1 MSLKR
6 IIGLLTALVMTAGP
20 SSISITSAGGKTK
33 VDEDSHVTNTRGKEV
48 TDTVPLFPAVKD
60 GKYGFIDIRGQF
72 VIPPSFTNAGNFS
85 EGLAAVLV
93 GGEAHLERSSDGSPY
108 ITSEG
113 GKWGYIDRTG
123 AMAIPPQFGSAMP
136 FSEGLALVT
145 LARDSNAPSLDEYL
159 AKARPL
165 NPSYSDAELTEYWEK
180 TYDRKQP
187 VGYIDTNGIF
197 KIIPQYEN
205 YSSSFKNGMAHVRLL
220 ADKPDYLNET
230 DETVLHGMRKELER
244 QREGFWIDTSGR
256 EIEKIKALGAVKVN
270 RFVFKQTNTLD
281 IYGGTYEIDQYGL
294 KDAQGHIVVKPQYE
308 SIGEFYSGGDEK
320 AYSVTEA
327 CIVTQWKIFREYPFD
342 VSRRCGLIDPNGNR
356 IAPLQFDGIRVRH
369 YEDMAIFTV
378 GCKRMELSS
387 HCELDTGR
395 KGVFSIKERK
405 IIVNPQ
411 YEEIH
416 VQREGLIAVRLD
428 RKWGFIDSS
437 GKSIILPQ
445 FTHASYFQ
453 NGLAQ
458 VGLADYIDKA
468 GRYVYKGSLGQL
480 TFKPKALPTPSPDVK
495 EDATASLTGTGFIVS
510 RQGQVLTNYHI
521 IKGCST
527 IRTVMEGRKQSVT
540 IIGTDVVNDLAL
552 LQLPSRVSNAA
563 RFREGRTI
571 RAGDGVVVVGFPL
584 RGLLASEATVST
596 GIVNALAGIG
606 NDTRFLQ
613 ISAPIQPGNSGGPLL
628 DHADQIVGVVVS
640 KLDALRVAKATG
652 DIPQNI
658 SFAIN
663 GTVAKAFLDANGV
676 EYETG
681 MSTRK
686 MEPAEIGAIAKQS
699 TLPLE
704 CFH

>member
-1 MSLKR
+1 MSFKR
-6 IIGLLTALVMTAGP
+6 TIGLLTTLVLTAGA
-20 SSISITSAGGKTK
+20 SSISNTSAGEKTK
-33 VDEDSHVTNTRGKEV
+33 VDEDSHVTNTRGKEA
-48 TDTVPLFPAVKD
+48 TDNVPLFPAVKD
-60 GKYGFIDIRGQF
+60 GKYGFIDVHGQF
-72 VIPPSFTNAGNFS
+72 VIPPSFTSAQGFS
-85 EGLAAVLV
+85 EGLAAVYV
-93 GGEAHLERSSDGSPY
+93 GGESHLERSSDGSPY
-108 ITSEG
+108 ISYEK

-123 AMAIPPQFGSAMP
+123 IMVIPPQFGSAAP

-145 LARDSNAPSLDEYL
+145 LASNSNAPSLDEYL

-165 NPSYSDAELTEYWEK
+165 NPSYSDAEITEYWEK
-180 TYDRKQP
+180 AYDRKQP
-187 VGYIDTNGIF
+187 AGYIETHGIF
-197 KIIPQYEN
+197 KITPQYDN
-205 YSSSFKNGMAHVRLL
+205 TGSSSFKNGMAQVELL
-220 ADKPDYLNET
+220 ADWPGSNASG
-230 DETVLHGMRKELER
+230 DEWKDFASLTRA
-244 QREGFWIDTSGR
+244 FWMDVGGNQID
-256 EIEKIKALGAVKVN
+256 EVKALSRVRVN
-270 RFVFKQTNTLD
+270 RIVFKQENA
-281 IYGGTYEIDQYGL
+281 ISIHGKTYDVDQYGL
-294 KDAQGHIVVKPQYE
+294 KDAQGRIVVKAQYD
-308 SIGEFYSGGDEK
+308 SIGEFYRGGDEK
-320 AYSVTEA
+320 AYSVVEA
-327 CIVTQWKIFREYPFD
+327 CIVTQWKIFRGHPFG
-342 VSRRCGLIDPNGNR
+342 VSRRCGLIDSNGNR

-378 GCKRMELSS
+378 GCKRHELES
-387 HCELDTGR
+387 HCEFGTGR

-411 YEEIH
+411 FEEIYG
-416 VQREGLIAVRLD
+416 QREGLMAAKQD
-428 RKWGFIDSS
+428 GKWGFIDNT
-437 GKSIILPQ
+437 GKVVIPLQYSD
-445 FTHASYFQ
+445 ASYFQ

-458 VGLADYIDKA
+458 VGLADYIDKT

-495 EDATASLTGTGFIVS
+495 EDAMASLTGSGFIVS
-510 RQGQVLTNYHI
+510 RQGQILTNYHI

-527 IRTVMEGRKQSVT
+527 IRTVMEGRKLSVT
-540 IIGTDVVNDLAL
+540 VVGTDIANDLAL
-552 LQLPSRVSNAA
+552 LQLPSRVSIAA

-584 RGLLASEATVST
+584 RGLLASEATLST

-613 ISAPIQPGNSGGPLL
+613 ISAPIQPGNSGGPLF
-628 DHADQIVGVVVS
+628 DHAGQIVGVVVS

-681 MSTRK
+681 TSTRK
-686 MEPAEIGAIAKQS
+686 MEPAEIGVLAKQS
-699 TLPLE
+699 TLPIE

>member
-6 IIGLLTALVMTAGP
+6 AIGLLIALVITAGP
-20 SSISITSAGGKTK
+20 SGIFITFADGKTK
-33 VDEDSHVTNTRGKEV
+33 VDEDTHVTNTREKEV
-48 TDTVPLFPAVKD
+48 TDNVPLFPALKD

-145 LARDSNAPSLDEYL
+145 LASDPNAPSLDEYL

-165 NPSYSDAELTEYWEK
+165 NPSYSDAEITEYWEK
-180 TYDRKQP
+180 TYSREQP
-187 VGYIDTNGIF
+187 AGYIDTHGIF
-197 KIIPQYEN
+197 KIIPQYDKTF
-205 YSSSFKNGMAHVRLL
+205 SSSFRNGMAQARLL
-220 ADKPDYLNET
+220 ADWPDSNASE
-230 DETVLHGMRKELER
+230 DEWKDFGSLTKA
-244 QREGFWIDTSGR
+244 FWMEIGGNPID
-256 EIEKIKALGAVKVN
+256 EAKALSRVKVN
-270 RFVFKQTNTLD
+270 RIVFEQQNAMNIHGK
-281 IYGGTYEIDQYGL
+281 TYEVDQYGL
-294 KDAQGHIVVKPQYE
+294 KDAQGRLVVKAQYD
-308 SIGEFYSGGDEK
+308 SIGEFYRGGDEK
-320 AYSVTEA
+320 AYSVVEA
-327 CIVTQWKIFREYPFD
+327 CIVTQWKIFRGHPFG
-342 VSRRCGLIDPNGNR
+342 VSRRCGLIDSNGIR

-378 GCKRMELSS
+378 GCKRRELSS
-387 HCELDTGR
+387 HCELNTGR

-416 VQREGLIAVRLD
+416 VQREGLIAAKQD
-428 RKWGFIDSS
+428 GKWGFINNT
-437 GKSIILPQ
+437 GKVVIPLQYSD
-445 FTHASYFQ
+445 ASYFQ

-458 VGLADYIDKA
+458 VGLADYIAKT
-468 GRYVYKGSLGQL
+468 GQYVYKGSLGQL
-480 TFKPKALPTPSPDVK
+480 IFKPKALPTPSPNVK
-495 EDATASLTGTGFIVS
+495 EDATASLTGSGFIVS
-510 RQGQVLTNYHI
+510 RQGQILTNYHI
-521 IKGCST
+521 VKGCST
-527 IRTVMEGRKQSVT
+527 IRTVIEGRKQSVT
-540 IIGTDVVNDLAL
+540 VVGADVANDLAL
-552 LQLPSRVSNAA
+552 LQLPSRVSTAA

-571 RAGDGVVVVGFPL
+571 RAGDSVVVVGFPL

-613 ISAPIQPGNSGGPLL
+613 ISAPIQPGNSGGPLF
-628 DHADQIVGVVVS
+628 DHAGQIVGVVVS

-686 MEPAEIGAIAKQS
+686 MEPAEIGALAKQS
-699 TLPLE
+699 TLPIE